1 MTRASPMRPRTKAAR
16 KNTGVASARRGLDM
30 GGNDDDSDDE
40 DDDEETTEAELSA
53 MNVAKLKELCK
64 ERDLS
69 DKGNKTELVARLLA
83 DA

>member
-1 MTRASPMRPRTKAAR
+1 MRPRTKAAR

-53 MNVAKLKELCK
+53 MNGHRRE
-64 ERDLS
+64 
-69 DKGNKTELVARLLA
+69 TRLPRALTCEPWLLT
-83 DA
+83 DQCEWHQCTTQ